1 MADVSDIIHELDSLK
16 EQIAEAKAEKS
27 EKVGQ
32 LKEKE
37 RQLKVF
43 GVKDIKEAK
52 AKLKGLE
59 KQIAD
64 LEAEIIV
71 DFETLKK
78 EYEW

>member
-16 EQIAEAKAEKS
+16 EPIAEAKAEKS